1 VSVQTVQTSVEIEW
15 DDSVV
20 IIFSFAG
27 ADAKIYCGFPHI
39 VPAWQNQTGT
49 QTQISATVQRIQQTS
64 MQISGDPATWVET
77 VKQGARNGKITIVY
91 DDSSSTSYTTYT
103 SAAATPYQLQNLY
116 SLAG

>member
-1 VSVQTVQTSVEIEW
+1 MSVQTVQTSVEIEW
-15 DDSVV
+15 DDGVV

-27 ADAKIYCGFPHI
+27 TDGKIYCGFPHV

-49 QTQISATVQRIQQTS
+49 QTQVSATVQKIQQS
-64 MQISGDPATWVET
+64 AMQISGDPATWVET

-91 DDSSSTSYTTYT
+91 DDSTNTNYTTAT
-103 SAAATPYQLQNLY
+103 ATPYQLQVLY